1 MDDQD
6 HIRPGVQK
14 SERGHET
21 REITPTRSWI
31 FSLGHLV
38 QNQQVEVCESV

>member
-14 SERGHET
+14 PERGHET
-21 REITPTRSWI
+21 REITPTRSRI
-31 FSLGHLV
+31 FSLGHLI
-38 QNQQVEVCESV
+38 QKQQVEVGESA